1 MSDINLFCNLIGVKI
16 VNYKFLIMRY
26 YQLKNDIKSNKREF
40 VVSNILGLKNAVKE
54 IVPKKSLDKNLLIAT
69 WNIRD
74 FDSNKFGHGP
84 RLNES
89 YFYIAQIISEFDLI
103 AVQEVNKNLKALY
116 KLIYILGDK
125 WDYITTD
132 ATSGTSGNQERM
144 TFIYDTRRV
153 SFKNVAGEVV
163 LPKTSLIQGD
173 IQFARTPFM
182 VSFQSGWTKFSL
194 CTVHIYFGADS
205 GAKLIR
211 RQNEI
216 EGIAKF
222 LKKKADSDKETL
234 MVLGDFNIVD
244 HEHKTMEALLDNGF
258 KIPEQIRKKPVGTN
272 TFQTKY
278 YDQIGVRSKSGF
290 FKLGEEDNSAG
301 AFNFYQH
308 IFRENQFEDYK
319 TEVVKTLIK
328 QLKNKEKELVKMQN
342 KPTPNNE
349 DIYKLN
355 TAITDLKAMLLD
367 DVQLFEYYY
376 KVWKTFQISDHLPM
390 WVEIKV
396 DHSETY
402 LKGIY

>member
-1 MSDINLFCNLIGVKI
+1 
-16 VNYKFLIMRY
+16 MRY
-26 YQLKNDIKSNKREF
+26 YQLKKDIKSDKREF
-40 VVSNILGLKNAVKE
+40 VVNNLLELKNAIKDK
-54 IVPKKSLDKNLLIAT
+54 VPKKSLDKNLLIAT

-74 FDSNKFGHGP
+74 FDSNKFNHGP
-84 RLNES
+84 RLKES
-89 YFYIAQIISEFDLI
+89 YFYIAQMVSEFDLI

-116 KLIYILGDK
+116 KLMYLLGDK
-125 WDYITTD
+125 WNYITTD
-132 ATSGTSGNQERM
+132 VTAGASGNQERM

-163 LPKTSLIQGD
+163 LPQTSLIQGD

-205 GAKLIR
+205 GVKLVR
-211 RQNEI
+211 RQEEI
-216 EGIAKF
+216 AGIAKF

-258 KIPEQIRKKPVGTN
+258 KIPEQIRKKPEGTN

-278 YDQIGVRSKSGF
+278 YDQIGIRSKSGF
-290 FKLGEEDNSAG
+290 FQLGEEDNSAG
-301 AFNFYQH
+301 TFNFFNH
-308 IFRENQFEDYK
+308 VFRENQFEDYK
-319 TEVVKTLIK
+319 PEVIKTLAK
-328 QLKNKEKELVKMQN
+328 QLKRKEKELVKLQG
-342 KPTPNNE
+342 KETPNTE
-349 DIYKLN
+349 DIDKLTN
-355 TAITDLKAMLLD
+355 AIADLKAMILND
-367 DVQLFEYYY
+367 NELFEYYY
-376 KVWKTFQISDHLPM
+376 KTWKTFQISDHLPM

-396 DHSETY
+396 DHSEDY

>member
-1 MSDINLFCNLIGVKI
+1 
-16 VNYKFLIMRY
+16 MRY
-26 YQLKNDIKSNKREF
+26 YQLKKDIKSDRREF
-40 VVSNILGLKNAVKE
+40 VVNNILKLKNAVKQL
-54 IVPKKSLDKNLLIAT
+54 VPKKSLDKNLLIAT

-84 RLNES
+84 RLKES

-116 KLIYILGDK
+116 KLMYLLGNK

-153 SFKNVAGEVV
+153 SFKNIAGEVV
-163 LPKTSLIQGD
+163 LPKTNLIQGD
-173 IQFARTPFM
+173 VQFARTPFV

-205 GAKLIR
+205 GVKLKR
-211 RQNEI
+211 RQEEI
-216 EGIAKF
+216 AGIAKF

-244 HEHKTMEALLDNGF
+244 HKHKTMEALLDNGF

-278 YDQIGVRSKSGF
+278 YDQIGIRSKSGF
-290 FKLGEEDNSAG
+290 FQLGEEDNSAG
-301 AFNFYQH
+301 AFNFFKHVYT
-308 IFRENQFEDYK
+308 EKQFEDYK
-319 TEVVKTLIK
+319 TEVLKTLMV
-328 QLKNKEKELVKMQN
+328 QLKNKEKALIKMQN
-342 KPTPNNE
+342 KSVPVNE
-349 DIYKLN
+349 DIAKLN
-355 TAITDLKAMLLD
+355 TAITDLKEMLLD
-367 DVQLFEYYY
+367 DERLFNYYF
-376 KVWKTFQISDHLPM
+376 KVWRTFQISDHLPM

-396 DHSETY
+396 DHSEEY